1 MATHD
6 LKDAF
11 VSELRDMLSAEK
23 QITKGLRKMIRKASD
38 PQLRQGFEHH
48 LHQTEG
54 QIERLEQAFELI
66 DVKAR
71 AKHCPGIA
79 GIIDEAEE
87 IISEASEPEVL
98 DAMLI
103 AGAQKVEHYEIATY
117 GTLCTWGEQL
127 GLGRAVD
134 LLKENLREEKETDEK
149 LTQLAMQLN
158 QQAQHAR

>member
-6 LKDAF
+6 LRDAF
-11 VSELRDMLSAEK
+11 VAEMRDILGGEK
-23 QITKGLRKMIRKASD
+23 QIQKGLRKMMQNASNED
-38 PQLRQGFEHH
+38 LREAFQEH

-54 QIERLEQAFELI
+54 QIDRLEQAFQSIGE
-66 DVKAR
+66 KPR
-71 AKHCPGIA
+71 GKHCPGIA
-79 GIIDEAEE
+79 GIIEEGEE
-87 IISEASEPEVL
+87 IMGEAVEPEVL

-127 GLGRAVD
+127 GFEEAVD

-149 LTQLAMQLN
+149 LTELAQQVNL
-158 QQAQHAR
+158 QAQTAS